1 MSYIQFGNKKTKL
14 NPDNSIFNHADE
26 LNVKI
31 PTSCGR
37 NGRCHE
43 CVIEIKR
50 GIENLSKPTKTED
63 FLNGNFRLACQT
75 KPKNATTTI
84 EFSLLKRQPKILTE
98 FENKDFEI
106 IPRIYKKNDTVYAD
120 STAIDKYE
128 GSILG
133 IAMDIG
139 TTTVTY
145 NIVNLES
152 GKILYTGSFENP
164 QKFGGSDIM
173 NRISYDGTKFKGEL
187 QNAIISGINYEIR
200 NACKNLK
207 IRRKHIYEILVVGN
221 STMRDIFFGIDVQS
235 IGQRP
240 YKSII
245 EHEFIAGSRNTTTLN
260 DNAKNLG
267 LQISSKGLIYGV
279 SLISSHIG
287 ADVAADLI
295 ATNMDTDTNKI
306 NMLIDIGTNTEVVIG
321 NQNKMF
327 AASCPAGPAFE
338 GGEIRF
344 GMPGYDGAI
353 ESIAIEKNL
362 SVDYATIN
370 NEPVIGICGSGLIDL
385 LAELR
390 NVKHLNHLGAFADN
404 SYEFIIDKQNNIT
417 INRQEISSLAQAK
430 SANYCGQFITAQK
443 FGVKFSEINQIFLS
457 GAFANYINIE
467 NAKQIG
473 FIPNIKENNFKKIGN
488 ASLLG
493 ATILLLS
500 TKRRNSLNDLIKNIQ
515 HIELETQSDFFE
527 TFVEGCMF
535 KPMQEISQNPN

>member
-14 NPDNSIFNHADE
+14 NPSNSIFSHADE

-43 CVIEIKR
+43 CVVEIKK
-50 GIENLSKPTKTED
+50 GIENLTERTNPEG
-63 FLNGNFRLACQT
+63 FLKGNFRLACQA
-75 KPKNATTTI
+75 KPRNTISEI
-84 EFSLLKRQPKILTE
+84 EFSLLKRQAKILTD

-106 IPRIYKKNDTVYAD
+106 IPRIYKQNDMVYAD
-120 STAIDKYE
+120 STPIDKYE
-128 GSILG
+128 GSIIG
-133 IAMDIG
+133 IAIDIG

-152 GKILYTGSFENP
+152 GEILYTGSFENP

-187 QNAIISGINYEIR
+187 QNAIIAGINYEIR
-200 NACKNLK
+200 NSCKNLK
-207 IRRKHIYEILVVGN
+207 IRRKHIYELLVVGN

-235 IGQRP
+235 IGQKP

-245 EHEFIAGSRNTTTLN
+245 EEEFIKGSRNTTALN
-260 DNAKNLG
+260 TTAKNLG
-267 LQISSKGLIYGV
+267 LQISGKGLVYGIP
-279 SLISSHIG
+279 LISSHIG

-295 ATNMDTDTNKI
+295 ATNMDRNAKDV

-353 ESIAIEKNL
+353 ESMSITKDL
-362 SVDYATIN
+362 SINYSTIN
-370 NEPVIGICGSGLIDL
+370 NKPVIGICGSGLIDL

-390 NVKHLNHLGAFADN
+390 NAKHLNHLGAFADN
-404 SYEFIIDKQNNIT
+404 SYEFILDKQKNIS

-443 FGVKFSEINQIFLS
+443 FGIKFSKINEIFLS

-473 FIPNIKENNFKKIGN
+473 FIPNVKENHFTKIGN

-500 TKRRNSLNDLIKNIQ
+500 TKRRNSLDDLIKNIQ
-515 HIELETQSDFFE
+515 HIELETQADFFE
-527 TFVEGCMF
+527 TFVDGCMF
-535 KPMQEISQNPN
+535 KPMQEINENH